1 MSINVQNG
9 ENNITLQAPNFINPQ
24 ETQHTLILPG
34 NNFTYGDSDKSVNE
48 DETQFVVT
56 TKNTPS
62 FIINTDQNVEGK
74 NVELFLKYKKT
85 INEEGSVKNE
95 INWVKDLES
104 LGTFPNKI
112 SQTISRSLPVGDFF
126 TDVQT
131 NVDNYNTSTNI
142 DDETIGADTKYKWIN
157 LSGTVIDIGLQ
168 QLTWNMNKQYY
179 SIDDSQ
185 SIKNK
190 KLMFKC
196 ENPIDEKLGFR
207 INYLQTEE
215 STENETETEQSTTR
229 NENDYI
235 FEDHIGDLNLNCYK
249 VNSIEILPGKNN
261 RTTNVGNIEFY
272 FELKSNVIPSNIF
285 NNGITELTLNIPNTN
300 QENNGENCFT
310 YNCFTYNCEYLNCQH
325 YNMFYNKNKSLTKKL
340 QTITSSESG
349 SFDLSDVIKNYI
361 IPPGDYELEGG
372 KGRKSMINITNTNND
387 NSEINFTIKNS
398 GYLYQEG
405 DLLRIKDNKL
415 RNLMF
420 FSVSDISN
428 DNENSTIS
436 NLKFTQEFVKA
447 HHGKS
452 NTLKYALGTKESLLI
467 KELNISG
474 STQSKILVRLIEIC
488 KPWKYPNT
496 NTSGTNIDD
505 VKEKYSQRVIREFY
519 YFNRTNINDV
529 HHINKLIHP
538 ESEIYVDIQKLL
550 EVDDDD
556 SKVMDTL
563 TFTLNGIKIN
573 LNGEGTLDNNFIMQ
587 RDI

>member
-1 MSINVQNG
+1 MPLTIGDIKTVKLDVNINTVNT
-9 ENNITLQAPNFINPQ
+9 ENTIF
-24 ETQHTLILPG
+24 LPG
-34 NNFTYGDSDKSVNE
+34 KDFTYGNTTDIENDDN
-48 DETQFVVT
+48 TQFLVVSA
-56 TKNTPS
+56 KPPS
-62 FIINTDQNVEGK
+62 KVIENDQ

-85 INEEGSVKNE
+85 INEDGLVKNE

-131 NVDNYNTSTNI
+131 NVDNYNTSTNNY
-142 DDETIGADTKYKWIN
+142 DNDNNIGADTKYKWIN

-207 INYLQTEE
+207 INYLQTE
-215 STENETETEQSTTR
+215 NKTEQSTTR

-340 QTITSSESG
+340 QTITSTSG
-349 SFDLSDVIKNYI
+349 SFDLSNVIKNYI

-405 DLLRIKDNKL
+405 DFLRIKDNKL

>member
-415 RNLMF
+415 RNLMKNVKNF
-420 FSVSDISN
+420 F
-428 DNENSTIS
+428 
-436 NLKFTQEFVKA
+436 KF
-447 HHGKS
+447 
-452 NTLKYALGTKESLLI
+452 
-467 KELNISG
+467 
-474 STQSKILVRLIEIC
+474 
-488 KPWKYPNT
+488 
-496 NTSGTNIDD
+496 
-505 VKEKYSQRVIREFY
+505 
-519 YFNRTNINDV
+519 
-529 HHINKLIHP
+529 HI
-538 ESEIYVDIQKLL
+538 
-550 EVDDDD
+550 
-556 SKVMDTL
+556 
-563 TFTLNGIKIN
+563 
-573 LNGEGTLDNNFIMQ
+573 
-587 RDI
+587 